1 MSDLVARLWDEL
13 RELPFPDRLPRAVR
27 DHLDVELL
35 GDEVAGCIES
45 YLAVGML
52 TPEESGILRACQ
64 IELRA
69 LPPVIGREAVDY
81 FTRLERL
88 ATLVL
93 EGVDRRRPHL

>member
-1 MSDLVARLWDEL
+1 
-13 RELPFPDRLPRAVR
+13 
-27 DHLDVELL
+27 
-35 GDEVAGCIES
+35 
-45 YLAVGML
+45 VGML